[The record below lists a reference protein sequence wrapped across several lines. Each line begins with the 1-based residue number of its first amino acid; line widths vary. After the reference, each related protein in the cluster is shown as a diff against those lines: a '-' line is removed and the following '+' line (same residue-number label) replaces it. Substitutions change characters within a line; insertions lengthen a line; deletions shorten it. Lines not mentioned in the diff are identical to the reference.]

1 MQKLLTV
8 RIDADLLQ
16 ELRLATVARGTT
28 MAEIVRGSL
37 TEWLQSN
44 PAPQISRGARAKA
57 SATAAAPAARRGAS
71 RTAPANAKRSRS

>member
-28 MAEIVRGSL
+28 MAEIVRNSL
-37 TEWLQSN
+37 EEWLSQN
-44 PAPQISRGARAKA
+44 PPPQMGGKRGRKPAP
-57 SATAAAPAARRGAS
+57 
-71 RTAPANAKRSRS
+71 RTPRSRRSPSAGDKKD

>member
-28 MAEIVRGSL
+28 MAEIVRTSL
-37 TEWLQSN
+37 TEWLQQN
-44 PAPQISRGARAKA
+44 PAPQMSGRGAKGTRGK
-57 SATAAAPAARRGAS
+57 SPSSRRGAG
-71 RTAPANAKRSRS
+71 KKQG

>member
-37 TEWLQSN
+37 TEWLQAN
-44 PAPQISRGARAKA
+44 PAPQISRSRSKA
-57 SATAAAPAARRGAS
+57 AATASVPAARRGAS